1 MGDGEAKGATEFAA
15 EYPELAAR
23 MVKALSQADEAET
36 PWPVSTSFVAS
47 HDIVA
52 IIGNLPGSDEDSD
65 ETSSEV
71 IDSVIDAAV
80 SRGLIHSA
88 REVGEDGLA
97 IAVAR
102 CCRGGSIGCYIAVDD
117 HEIRPEDAEVALA
130 GCVLVSLPCD
140 RVEQLADALDDVD
153 VPYAALGQVGGDH
166 IIVAGVPSNETYVDL
181 ALSEL

>member
-15 EYPELAAR
+15 EYTELAAR
-23 MVKALSQADEAET
+23 MVKALSRADEAET

-52 IIGNLPGSDEDSD
+52 IIGNLPGSDEDS
-65 ETSSEV
+65 
-71 IDSVIDAAV
+71 
-80 SRGLIHSA
+80 
-88 REVGEDGLA
+88 
-97 IAVAR
+97 
-102 CCRGGSIGCYIAVDD
+102 
-117 HEIRPEDAEVALA
+117 AEVALA